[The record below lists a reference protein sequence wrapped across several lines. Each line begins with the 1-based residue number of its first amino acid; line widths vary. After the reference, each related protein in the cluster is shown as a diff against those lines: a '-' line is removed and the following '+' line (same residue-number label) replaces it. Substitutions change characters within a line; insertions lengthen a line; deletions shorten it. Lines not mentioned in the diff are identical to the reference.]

1 MDEGGNPLVLS
12 KKHPMYSVGSV
23 LLSHPVLSSHCVKHV
38 IFKTRTSHLIE
49 ILITTSN
56 RLCPSEKERETEFC
70 QKGKKKTIQSTFSSK
85 DKWHFC
91 RCERVGQKVLEA
103 EWPNQVYL
111 KKKNQM
117 HSKIHLNWTN
127 QVGIFQSNRHFTTT
141 FCSTLENTHLI
152 CLTQTSEALF

>member
-111 KKKNQM
+111 KKNK
-117 HSKIHLNWTN
+117 KIRCILKFIWIGQIKWVSFKVTDILL
-127 QVGIFQSNRHFTTT
+127 QHFVLLWRIPT
-141 FCSTLENTHLI
+141 
-152 CLTQTSEALF
+152 